1 MAFNQQ
7 QAKRTQAVV
16 VIAVLV
22 LVIVL
27 AVVVLSGGTGPA
39 APAPAAPEGSASVGQ
54 QATAGDAASQN
65 GGAGTQA
72 NGGADASAPADAH
85 TDASGMELKSMADVD
100 ATYGAAE
107 QSLQHAYDKDPA
119 NPVALLNL
127 ANGYFDWG
135 SAAMHYAASAEDEAH
150 VRELFSQAI
159 TLYDRYLEQNPQ
171 SNSVIVDRAICVF
184 YTGDHARAIQLLEDF
199 TSTNAEFAP
208 AWANLGTFYEAAGQ
222 KDKARKAYEHAVETA
237 GEAEASVKTFAQQH
251 LESLG

>member
-7 QAKRTQAVV
+7 QAKRAQAVV

-27 AVVVLSGGTGPA
+27 AAVVLTGGMGPA
-39 APAPAAPEGSASVGQ
+39 VPHAAPSGSAPAGQAAPEGAGANAS
-54 QATAGDAASQN
+54 GD
-65 GGAGTQA
+65 
-72 NGGADASAPADAH
+72 ADASAQAGADAH
-85 TDASGMELKSMADVD
+85 TDASGMQLDSMADVD

-107 QSLQHAYDKDPA
+107 QNLQHAYDKDPA

-135 SAAMHYAASAEDEAH
+135 SAAMHYAVSAEDEAH
-150 VRELFSQAI
+150 VRDLFSQAI
-159 TLYDRYLEQNPQ
+159 TLYDQYLERNPQ

-184 YTGDHARAIQLLEDF
+184 YTGDHTRAIQLLEEF
-199 TSTNAEFAP
+199 TAANAEFAP

-222 KDKARKAYEHAVETA
+222 TDKARDAYEHAVQTA
-237 GEAEASVKTFAQQH
+237 GEAEASVRTFAQQH